1 MNPEK
6 WIDVVSNLGI
16 APVIALIVLLRIE
29 PCIRSVQ
36 TSLGRLEKA
45 ILLFVAANGSSPKV
59 KKQALEI
66 LGIDLTDLLEDAE
79 QGE

>member
-16 APVIALIVLLRIE
+16 APVICLIVLLRIE
-29 PCIRSVQ
+29 PCIRKLIE
-36 TSLGRLEKA
+36 TTGRLEKA
-45 ILLFVAANGSSPKV
+45 ILLYVASNGSQPKA

-66 LGIDLTDLLEDAE
+66 LGIDLTEILEDG
-79 QGE
+79 GE